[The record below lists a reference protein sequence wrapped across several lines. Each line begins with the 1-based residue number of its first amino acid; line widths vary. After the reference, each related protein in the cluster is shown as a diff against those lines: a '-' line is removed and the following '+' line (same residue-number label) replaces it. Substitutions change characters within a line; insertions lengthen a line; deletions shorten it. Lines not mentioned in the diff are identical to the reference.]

1 MKIEGRKKDLKDG
14 KKFGRDSINH
24 FTDLCSA
31 TEKSFGSPS
40 EDSFTLKENR
50 L

>member
-1 MKIEGRKKDLKDG
+1 MKIEDGKKDLKDG

-31 TEKSFGSPS
+31 TKNP
-40 EDSFTLKENR
+40 LAHQMKIH
-50 L
+50 LL